1 MTDIPHETFLT
12 YDGGYDEELVDFD
25 NGFARCIVFE
35 KSVLKSRYY
44 QTWLKNCI

>member
-25 NGFARCIVFE
+25 DGFARCIVFE
-35 KSVLKSRYY
+35 KSVLKSRY
-44 QTWLKNCI
+44 